1 MQVNQRRSAYCLVV
15 FLCSGNGIYDI
26 LITGLL
32 SVPSQLRN
40 HFVAMQPVK
49 PYKHVL
55 TVTAF
60 NHLPAIITEKLPCSI
75 ITVDKKIRYLVLRIH
90 QIILEHIITYKIPV
104 KNEFGIRSGNTVIYG
119 LIQEHFFIETHS
131 YRIYDIGSVKSGV
144 INYYRIAVWC
154 NLVLL
159 SGDINKRAFIRIF
172 SFRTEIVYLFI
183 FPLLECKE
191 VCPCGFL
198 SANNYHGTL
207 VYPSKFTVSG

>member
-1 MQVNQRRSAYCLVV
+1 MQVNQRRSAYCLVEC
-15 FLCSGNGIYDI
+15 FCIGNGIFNI

-32 SVPSQLRN
+32 SVPPQLRY

-75 ITVDKKIRYLVLRIH
+75 ITIDKKIRYPVLRIH
-90 QIILEHIITYKIPV
+90 QVILEHIITYKIPV

-144 INYYRIAVWC
+144 INYNRKA
-154 NLVLL
+154 
-159 SGDINKRAFIRIF
+159 A
-172 SFRTEIVYLFI
+172 
-183 FPLLECKE
+183 
-191 VCPCGFL
+191 
-198 SANNYHGTL
+198 
-207 VYPSKFTVSG
+207 